1 MSELKTQP
9 NDANV
14 DTFISRIEHPTRK
27 ADAKVLLELFSK
39 VTKQTPVM
47 WGDSIIGFGNYS
59 YRNSK
64 GEYNWLMTGFSPRK
78 SNLTLYV
85 MQGFSTFS
93 DELLTL
99 GKIKHAKSCLYIN
112 KLSDIDLNALEQFLI
127 KVVADMRAKYQCS

>member
-1 MSELKTQP
+1 MSELKTKP
-9 NDANV
+9 NNADV
-14 DTFISRIEHPTRK
+14 DTFISNIEHPTRK

-39 VTKQTPVM
+39 VTKQAPIM

-59 YRNSK
+59 YRNSQ

-78 SNLTLYV
+78 SNLTLYI
-85 MQGFSTFS
+85 MQGFSTYS

>member
-1 MSELKTQP
+1 MSELKTKP
-9 NDANV
+9 NNTDV
-14 DTFISRIEHPTRK
+14 DTYISRIEHSTRK

-39 VTKQTPVM
+39 VTEQAPIM

>member
-78 SNLTLYV
+78 SNLTLYI
-85 MQGFSTFS
+85 MQGFSTYS

>member
-9 NDANV
+9 NDADV

-39 VTKQTPVM
+39 VTKQTPIM
-47 WGDSIIGFGNYS
+47 WGDSIIGFGHYS

-85 MQGFSTFS
+85 MQGFSTYS
-93 DELLTL
+93 NELSTL
-99 GKIKHAKSCLYIN
+99 GKTKHAKSCRYIN

-127 KVVADMRAKYQCS
+127 IVVADMRAKYQCS

>member
-9 NDANV
+9 NDADV
-14 DTFISRIEHPTRK
+14 DKFISRIEHPTRK
-27 ADAKVLLELFSK
+27 ADAKVLLELFRK
-39 VTKQTPVM
+39 VTKQTPIM

-85 MQGFSTFS
+85 MQVFSTYS
-93 DELLTL
+93 DELSTL
-99 GKIKHAKSCLYIN
+99 GKTKNAKSCLYIN
-112 KLSDIDLNALEQFLI
+112 KLSDIDLIALEQFLK
-127 KVVADMRAKYQCS
+127 KVVANMRAKYQCS

>member
-47 WGDSIIGFGNYS
+47 WGDAIIGFGNYS

-85 MQGFSTFS
+85 MQGFSTYS

>member
-27 ADAKVLLELFSK
+27 ADANVLLELFSK

-85 MQGFSTFS
+85 MQGFSTYS

-99 GKIKHAKSCLYIN
+99 GKTKHAKSCLYIN

>member
-47 WGDSIIGFGNYS
+47 WGDAIIGFGNYS

-85 MQGFSTFS
+85 MQGFSTYS

-99 GKIKHAKSCLYIN
+99 GKTKHAKSCLYIN

>member
-1 MSELKTQP
+1 MSELKTKP
-9 NDANV
+9 NNTDV
-14 DTFISRIEHPTRK
+14 DTYISRIEHPTRK
-27 ADAKVLLELFSK
+27 ADANVLLELFSK
-39 VTKQTPVM
+39 VTKQAPVM

-78 SNLTLYV
+78 SNLTLYI
-85 MQGFSTFS
+85 MQGFSTYS

-99 GKIKHAKSCLYIN
+99 GKTKHAKSCLYIN